1 MDLFGTLQ
9 QIGTA
14 HAKLSNILA
23 DNAGEWCD
31 DAKWGA
37 RVKFYLLPDMA
48 SIVIGKKG
56 ATVQRIIKESNAGVR
71 VSNEADQNNLQ
82 SCQVR
87 GGSCYCAAS
96 GHALSSAMPIFNLQ
110 PTQTHLAPLRIHKSL
125 LATLDKPAGSRSGVL

>member
-9 QIGTA
+9 QVGAA
-14 HAKLSNILA
+14 HAKLSTILA

-31 DAKWGA
+31 DSKWGA

-82 SCQVR
+82 SCQVW
-87 GGSCYCAAS
+87 
-96 GHALSSAMPIFNLQ
+96 
-110 PTQTHLAPLRIHKSL
+110 
-125 LATLDKPAGSRSGVL
+125 PAVPKVAGARDFCPDSR